1 MERFRAFRIHN
12 EDGTV
17 RAGVEAVLLDDLSP
31 GDVVLRAA
39 YSSVNYKDA
48 LAGTGKGK
56 ILRRFPLVGGIDT
69 AGTIVS
75 SRDPRLREGDTVL
88 VTGCGL
94 SEDHDGGYAEYVRVP
109 ADWVIPLPAGL
120 DPRIA
125 MALGTAGFTAALA
138 VQRLEDNHQ
147 TPDLGPLVVTGASG
161 GVGSF
166 AVDILAGLGYE
177 VVAVTGKADATPYLK
192 DLGASHVVSRQELEM
207 RGRPLESAQWG
218 GAVDSIGGE
227 MLAWLTRTVRPWGN
241 IVSIGMAGG
250 TALHTTVMPFIL
262 RGIGLLGVTSSNCPL
277 PLRRRTWERL
287 ATDLRPRFLEA
298 VIRATVGLEGLP
310 DAFEDVLA
318 GKTMGRILVR
328 IAPEAA

>member
-1 MERFRAFRIHN
+1 MESFRAFRIHN

-17 RAGVEAVLLDDLSP
+17 HAGVESLRLDDLSP
-31 GDVVLRAA
+31 GEVVLRAA
-39 YSSVNYKDA
+39 YSGINYKDA

-56 ILRRFPLVGGIDT
+56 ILRRFPLVGGIDV

-75 SRDPRLREGDTVL
+75 SQDPRLREGDAVL

-109 ADWVIPLPAGL
+109 ADWVIPVPAGL
-120 DPRIA
+120 DPRLA

-147 TPDLGPLVVTGASG
+147 TPNLGPLVVTGASG

-177 VVAVTGKADATPYLK
+177 VIAVTGKADATPYLK

-207 RGRPLESAQWG
+207 RGRPLEGAQWG
-218 GAVDSIGGE
+218 GAVDNVGGE

-277 PLRRRTWERL
+277 PLRRRTWQRL
-287 ATDLRPRFLEA
+287 ATDLRPRSLEA
-298 VIRATVGLEGLP
+298 VVRATVGLDGLP
-310 DAFEDVLA
+310 DAFEDLLA
-318 GKTMGRILVR
+318 GKSKGRVLVK
-328 IAPEAA
+328 IAPEAP